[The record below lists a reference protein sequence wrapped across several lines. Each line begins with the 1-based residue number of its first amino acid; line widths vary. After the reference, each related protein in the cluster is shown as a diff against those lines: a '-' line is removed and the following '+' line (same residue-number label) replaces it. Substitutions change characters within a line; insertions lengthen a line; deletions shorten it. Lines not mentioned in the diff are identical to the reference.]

1 MRNRSSYCGLAKGFN
16 LAVRFPV
23 WCSEEWEFNF
33 FKSQRWVSAAA
44 SSDIWVLTNAT
55 TFLTERPRVHFYKL
69 GKKEKKN
76 QVLPIART
84 SCRLTAVLLVSPS
97 SSSPLSSSPSSS
109 SPSSSSPSSSSPS
122 QSPASQALHSMFDL
136 VQYSLDLESAIAS
149 QSIESRL
156 SGPPIQDIVFNQGH
170 HRAWEDAFTLVAL
183 KHRCLHVC
191 RHKIYLMGS
200 PNKKTTHFQN
210 IPNYILEN
218 CVKIN
223 IKASYSQIWIES
235 INLSFEIQP
244 VLHIFHHTQ

>member
-1 MRNRSSYCGLAKGFN
+1 MRNRSSCCGLAKGFN
-16 LAVRFPV
+16 LAVWFPV
-23 WCSEEWEFNF
+23 WSSEEWEFNF

-183 KHRCLHVC
+183 LSLTNVNIEKVAFTLVALKHRCLHVC

-210 IPNYILEN
+210 IPNYILEW
-218 CVKIN
+218 KIVR
-223 IKASYSQIWIES
+223 K
-235 INLSFEIQP
+235 
-244 VLHIFHHTQ
+244 